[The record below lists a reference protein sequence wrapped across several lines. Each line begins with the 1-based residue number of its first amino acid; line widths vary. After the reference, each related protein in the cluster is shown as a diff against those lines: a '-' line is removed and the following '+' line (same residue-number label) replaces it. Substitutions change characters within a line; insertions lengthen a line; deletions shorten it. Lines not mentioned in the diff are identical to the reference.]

1 MKVVDSDQ
9 RTLSTR
15 IAQKERLEM
24 QSKKGE
30 SRLWRSYRQNWF
42 AITGSVLLLLFVLCA
57 LFAPLLAP
65 HDPYQQELRARR
77 LPPAWMERGNLNY
90 LLGADVFGRDILSGM
105 IYGIRISLLVGVV
118 AIAISVL
125 LGILLG
131 LPAGYYGGR
140 LDALIMRAADLQF
153 SLPTILMALAMIAI
167 FGRGLFK
174 LILVIGFVGWAEYAR
189 TVRGSVIAEREKEY
203 IEAARAL
210 GTSDFFIMVK
220 HLLPNVLTP
229 VIILVIVQMPRV
241 IVLEATLS
249 FLGLGVPITT
259 PSLGIM
265 ISTGYTYLFSGSW
278 WLTVFP
284 GLVLMLI
291 VLAINLLG
299 DWLRD
304 ALDPHLYQ

>member
-1 MKVVDSDQ
+1 MDGEQVNQNPSVSAVKEEETDVLA
-9 RTLSTR
+9 TKTR
-15 IAQKERLEM
+15 
-24 QSKKGE
+24 
-30 SRLWRSYRQNWF
+30 SRLWSSYRKNGF
-42 AITGSVLLLLFVLCA
+42 AIAGSVLLLLFVLCA
-57 LFAPLLAP
+57 LFAPLITP
-65 HDPYQQELRARR
+65 HDPYEQELRARR
-77 LPPAWMERGNLNY
+77 LPPFWMERGTVKY
-90 LLGADVFGRDILSGM
+90 LLGADVFGRDILSGI
-105 IYGIRISLLVGVV
+105 IYGIRISLLVGVL
-118 AIAISVL
+118 AIATSVF
-125 LGILLG
+125 LGIVLG
-131 LPAGYYGGR
+131 LPSGYYGGR
-140 LDALIMRAADLQF
+140 VDALIMRAADMQF

-189 TVRGSVIAEREKEY
+189 TIRGSVIAEREKEY

-210 GTSDFFIMVK
+210 GGSDFLIMVK

-265 ISTGYTYLFSGSW
+265 IATGYNYLFSGSW

-284 GLVLMLI
+284 GLALMLI

-304 ALDPHLYQ
+304 ALDPHLH

>member
-1 MKVVDSDQ
+1 MKAERVNQHASISAVSEEKA
-9 RTLSTR
+9 TALANKTR
-15 IAQKERLEM
+15 
-24 QSKKGE
+24 
-30 SRLWRSYRQNWF
+30 SRLWRSYRKNGF
-42 AITGSVLLLLFVLCA
+42 AITGSVLLLVFVLCA
-57 LFAPLLAP
+57 LFAPLIVP
-65 HDPYQQELRARR
+65 HDPYEQDLRSRR
-77 LPPAWMERGNLNY
+77 LPPAWTEKGNITY
-90 LLGADVFGRDILSGM
+90 LLGADVFGRDILSGI
-105 IYGIRISLLVGVV
+105 IYGIRISLLVGIV
-118 AIAISVL
+118 AIAISIC
-125 LGILLG
+125 LGMVLG
-131 LPAGYYGGR
+131 LPSGYYGGR
-140 LDALIMRAADLQF
+140 LDGLIMRAADMQF

-189 TVRGSVIAEREKEY
+189 TLRGSVIAEREKEY

-210 GTSDFFIMVK
+210 GGSDLLIMVK

-265 ISTGYTYLFSGSW
+265 IATGYNYLFSGSW

-284 GLVLMLI
+284 GVALMAI

-304 ALDPHLYQ
+304 ALDPHLH

>member
-1 MKVVDSDQ
+1 MKAQ
-9 RTLSTR
+9 RVNQHPSAAAVSEAPTTAL
-15 IAQKERLEM
+15 I
-24 QSKKGE
+24 SKAR
-30 SRLWRSYRQNWF
+30 SRLWRSYRKNAF
-42 AITGSVLLLLFVLCA
+42 AIAGSVLLLVFVLCA
-57 LFAPLLAP
+57 LFAPLIVP
-65 HDPYQQELRARR
+65 HDPYKQDLRARR
-77 LPPAWMERGNLNY
+77 LPPAWTERGNVTY
-90 LLGADVFGRDILSGM
+90 FLGADVFGRDLLSGI
-105 IYGIRISLLVGVV
+105 IYGIRISLLVGIF
-118 AIAISVL
+118 AITISVF
-125 LGILLG
+125 LGMVLG
-131 LPAGYYGGR
+131 LPSGYYGGR
-140 LDALIMRAADLQF
+140 LDGLIMRAADMQF

-189 TVRGSVIAEREKEY
+189 TIRGSVIAEREKEY

-210 GTSDFFIMVK
+210 GGSDLLIMVK

-265 ISTGYTYLFSGSW
+265 IAMGYNYLFSGSW

-284 GLVLMLI
+284 GLALMVI

-304 ALDPHLYQ
+304 ALDPHLH

>member
-1 MKVVDSDQ
+1 MK
-9 RTLSTR
+9 
-15 IAQKERLEM
+15 AQTVKEKPAEPVTQEALAPAK
-24 QSKKGE
+24 QKTG
-30 SRLWRSYRQNWF
+30 SRLWSSYRRNGF
-42 AITGSVLLLLFVLCA
+42 AIAGSILLCLFVLSA
-57 LFAPLLAP
+57 LLAPFIAP
-65 HDPYQQELRARR
+65 HDPYEQELRARR
-77 LPPAWMERGNLNY
+77 LPPFWMERGNSKY
-90 LLGADVFGRDILSGM
+90 LLGADVFGRDILSGI

-118 AIAISVL
+118 SIAVSVF

-131 LPAGYYGGR
+131 LPSGYYGGR
-140 LDALIMRAADLQF
+140 LDAVIMRAADLQF

-189 TVRGSVIAEREKEY
+189 TMRGSVIAEREKEY

-210 GTSDFFIMVK
+210 GGSDLLIMVK
-220 HLLPNVLTP
+220 HILPNVLTP
-229 VIILVIVQMPRV
+229 IIILIIVQMPRV

-265 ISTGYTYLFSGSW
+265 IAMGYNYLFSGYW
-278 WLTVFP
+278 WLTIFP
-284 GLVLMLI
+284 GLALMLI
-291 VLAINLLG
+291 VLSINLLG

-304 ALDPHLYQ
+304 ALDPHLHR